1 MNEVN
6 ITFTKVIIPVLYT
19 FIRIITFTFVEGTFS
34 FEGTYLRT
42 MYGTV
47 YKYEGILNFIRVSH
61 FFIVN

>member
-19 FIRIITFTFVEGTFS
+19 FIRIITFTFVEGYLLLRR
-34 FEGTYLRT
+34 YLRT